1 MHIQCSIFI
10 MRTYTSNMQ
19 RVSLKTWQ
27 YQKKNKQH
35 PRAYHSNTEN
45 LNEFYFAS
53 MRIRFMCVLW
63 VLAYIT
69 ICNQTMSSIRMDLC
83 HFQILRESLK
93 RMRINFLCDT
103 RVWYWYDIACTISIW
118 TGSHHFKSQW
128 FCLIY
133 MYKHL
138 TTLCEVVPFVNKM

>member
-1 MHIQCSIFI
+1 MMYNIRLRWNAYSVFDINYANIYLKHATRIIE
-10 MRTYTSNMQ
+10 NMTI
-19 RVSLKTWQ
+19 S
-27 YQKKNKQH
+27 KKQNKQH
-35 PRAYHSNTEN
+35 LRAHHSNTEN

-103 RVWYWYDIACTISIW
+103 RVCIVYN
-118 TGSHHFKSQW
+118 FR
-128 FCLIY
+128 
-133 MYKHL
+133 
-138 TTLCEVVPFVNKM
+138 